1 MRFKIKI
8 FIINVYNIRKVG
20 FVSTDFNSVCVV
32 NLDKFLTNTYII
44 NICKIIIKTIKQNI
58 KLV

>member
-20 FVSTDFNSVCVV
+20 FVSTDLNSVCVV